1 MIQAAVEQTNT
12 EETEI
17 QEFCRHPDVALPEGF
32 KIPKFSKYNGV
43 GDPYHHLLSF
53 CGDCRGLDSQSGL
66 LIHLYQKS
74 LEGEAL
80 KWNSSLPLDA
90 LRSFDDVIDEFTG
103 Q

>member
-1 MIQAAVEQTNT
+1 MLTLIIIGIGLGTVAYSPSG
-12 EETEI
+12 I
-17 QEFCRHPDVALPEGF
+17 CPMPFFCLVG
-32 KIPKFSKYNGV
+32 IP
-43 GDPYHHLLSF
+43 
-53 CGDCRGLDSQSGL
+53 RGLDSQPGL

-90 LRSFDDVIDEFTG
+90 LRSFDDVIDRFTS